1 MRHQTSDEGLRGRD
15 REFPRLKTRAQP
27 VLNLL
32 SLTVDSGVSQ
42 RYNTT
47 PKKNQLFGR
56 DHQTGTFLRDLTN
69 NLKSGRMLGKSFMF

>member
-15 REFPRLKTRAQP
+15 REFPRFKTRAQP

-32 SLTVDSGVSQ
+32 SLTANSGVSQ
-42 RYNTT
+42 RYIMT

-56 DHQTGTFLRDLTN
+56 DHQTVYFSEILLII
-69 NLKSGRMLGKSFMF
+69 

>member
-1 MRHQTSDEGLRGRD
+1 MAESSFSFIRHQTSDEGLRGRD
-15 REFPRLKTRAQP
+15 RELPRLKTRAQP

-47 PKKNQLFGR
+47 PKNQLFGR
-56 DHQTGTFLRDLTN
+56 DHQTVHFSEILLII
-69 NLKSGRMLGKSFMF
+69 